1 MVEQKQ
7 SKQVEKLAVKTL
19 LQDLSYADALVER
32 ANYQDLDT
40 VVPKA
45 EFLNRLQRE
54 KSQKVGGRL

>member
-7 SKQVEKLAVKTL
+7 SKQVEKVAVKTL
-19 LQDLSYADALVER
+19 LQDLSYADALVVR
-32 ANYQDLDT
+32 ANYKDLDT